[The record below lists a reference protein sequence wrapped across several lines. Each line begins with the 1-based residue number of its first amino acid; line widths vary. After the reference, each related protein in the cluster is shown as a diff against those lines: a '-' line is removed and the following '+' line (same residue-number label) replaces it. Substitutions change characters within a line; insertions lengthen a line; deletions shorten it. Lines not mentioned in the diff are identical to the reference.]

1 MTRRTFALGAPW
13 ALVSAAGCV
22 PAGEVR
28 PPAPLDVR
36 PASGLPETSLPWLSL
51 RDHFVATVGDHAGE
65 GRPLGPLLV
74 LADATFAPHSR
85 FPLHAHRDME
95 ILSLVLEGTL
105 THHGD
110 QSDGAALPP
119 RGVQL
124 LSARDG
130 IEHAEGNDTDHP
142 TRMLQL
148 WFRPQTLGGAPSYR
162 QRQLD
167 VGGRRSV
174 AGDDAMPLRCDA
186 RVEWIDA
193 GAGERA
199 PLIVDRGRAGYLLA
213 LNRSLQLGGVATLA
227 PGDGAVVGPGA
238 TEFTADTAVAALWID
253 VAL

>member
-85 FPLHAHRDME
+85 FPLHEHRDLE
-95 ILSLVLEGTL
+95 ILSIVLDGTL

-110 QSDGAALPP
+110 QGDGAALPA

-124 LSARDG
+124 ISARDG
-130 IEHAEGNDTDHP
+130 IEHAFRLANAGP
-142 TRMLQL
+142 RMAAIVAHSAVL
-148 WFRPQTLGGAPSYR
+148 
-162 QRQLD
+162 
-167 VGGRRSV
+167 RSV
-174 AGDDAMPLRCDA
+174 DSPRLRANRVAHRALHVVQARLCHGFVRRLCAGCA
-186 RVEWIDA
+186 
-193 GAGERA
+193 
-199 PLIVDRGRAGYLLA
+199 RGR
-213 LNRSLQLGGVATLA
+213 
-227 PGDGAVVGPGA
+227 
-238 TEFTADTAVAALWID
+238 
-253 VAL
+253 